1 MPDYETLKIIW
12 WCIAGVL
19 MTGFALTSGWDLGIT
34 ALLPLVGKND
44 EQRQAMIDVVAPF
57 WDGSQVW
64 LITFGGA
71 LFAAWPLAYA
81 TAFSGLYLAILL
93 VLFTLIIRPGG
104 FEYRA
109 KLKDPRWRS
118 TWDKVV
124 CLGGAAPALLFG
136 VAFGNVMQGVAFAF
150 DADLRLQ
157 GFGSF
162 FKVLSPFALVCG
174 VVSLAM
180 LVAHGAAYLRLKTT
194 APMRDRAWRFMQGA
208 LLVYALAFALGG
220 ILIATMVDGYALL
233 SAPAPGAVATPL
245 MQQVQRG
252 VGLWL
257 NNYHA
262 HPFFWLL
269 PMGALTGC
277 LGAWLL
283 GRQGHDRLTFAATG
297 LMITAT
303 IATAGL
309 AMFPFVLPSATHP
322 DHSLTAWNVVS
333 SQRTLT
339 IMLLAVVVLLPIV
352 LLYTGWVYR
361 VMRGRVEP
369 GRGGMYH

>member
-19 MTGFALTSGWDLGIT
+19 MVGFALTSGWDLGIA
-34 ALLPLVGKND
+34 ALLPLVGRND
-44 EQRQAMIDVVAPF
+44 AERQAMIDVVAPF

-93 VLFTLIIRPGG
+93 VLFALIIRPGG

-109 KLKDPRWRS
+109 KLQDPRWRS
-118 TWDKVV
+118 TWDMVV

-136 VAFGNVMQGVAFAF
+136 VAFGNVMQGVAFQF
-150 DADLRLQ
+150 DADLRLE

-162 FKVLSPFALVCG
+162 FKVLNPFALVCG
-174 VVSLAM
+174 MVSLTM
-180 LVAHGAAYLRLKTT
+180 LLAHGAAYLRMKTT
-194 APMRDRAWRFMQGA
+194 DPMRSTAWGFMQGA
-208 LLVYALAFALGG
+208 LFLYALTFALGG
-220 ILIATMVDGYALL
+220 ILMITMVNGYQLL
-233 SAPAPGAVATPL
+233 SAPPPNVVATPL
-245 MQQVQRG
+245 MQHVQRG
-252 VGLWL
+252 PGLWL
-257 NNYHA
+257 SNYHA
-262 HPFFWLL
+262 HPLLWLL
-269 PMGALTGC
+269 PAGALASC
-277 LGAWLL
+277 LSAWLL
-283 GRQGHDRLTFAATG
+283 GRQGHDRLAVGATG

-303 IATAGL
+303 IATAGM

-339 IMLLAVVVLLPIV
+339 IMLLAVVVLLPMV

-361 VMRGRVEP
+361 VMRGRIEP
-369 GRGGMYH
+369 GRSGMYH